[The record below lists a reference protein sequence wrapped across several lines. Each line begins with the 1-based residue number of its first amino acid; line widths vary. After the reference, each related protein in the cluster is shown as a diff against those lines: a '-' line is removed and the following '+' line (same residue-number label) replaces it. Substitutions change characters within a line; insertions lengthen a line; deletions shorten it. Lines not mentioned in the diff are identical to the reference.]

1 MDIEEKLKNFENA
14 CRVDA
19 RNKKNELETQINSK
33 IQVAIQEQIEEYR
46 QKQQNKKQKLLN
58 KMEKQYNI
66 SLWELESE
74 YKQKYSD
81 EKNRIKTSL
90 FEEIKAD
97 LIKYTDTEEYI
108 EYLKRNIYKTAE
120 KLRNKENITIYLT
133 QKDKNKIQ
141 EQVQNLGY
149 RIQTMED
156 KYIGGCIA
164 EDGKMHINNTILE
177 NLKERIDEYE
187 SNI

>member
-1 MDIEEKLKNFENA
+1 MIYLDIEEKLKNFENA

-81 EKNRIKTSL
+81 EKNRIKTNL
-90 FEEIKAD
+90 FQELKSY
-97 LIKYTDTEEYI
+97 LNKYSMYNQCR
-108 EYLKRNIYKTAE
+108 L
-120 KLRNKENITIYLT
+120 
-133 QKDKNKIQ
+133 
-141 EQVQNLGY
+141 
-149 RIQTMED
+149 
-156 KYIGGCIA
+156 
-164 EDGKMHINNTILE
+164 
-177 NLKERIDEYE
+177 
-187 SNI
+187 